1 MDLKMTSQVKLT
13 VDPTVDSALVPTVD
27 QTMKPVETRR
37 CAKPKFL
44 SIRNS
49 AFLTTLMI
57 VMFAAP
63 RARAE
68 FVLFPGL
75 GYTTQTV
82 KSNGTK
88 TVDTKLIS
96 ADGRLGYMSMGS
108 GFYIGGMYKYESGTG
123 DSTSVKAVSTGASL
137 GFVMSGFSLIGTYF
151 LQGTRDVTTAGVDK
165 QYKKGTGFQVDA
177 AFMAAFSEGFFV
189 GPQISYR
196 SIKYAESSTL
206 GVTNTSENYQ
216 LDTIQPT
223 LAFLI
228 KF

>member
-1 MDLKMTSQVKLT
+1 MDLKMK
-13 VDPTVDSALVPTVD
+13 PK
-27 QTMKPVETRR
+27 MKPTLMQIMRPIMKIVRKHRSATTAFVNPRI
-37 CAKPKFL
+37 F
-44 SIRNS
+44 
-49 AFLTTLMI
+49 AFLTALVTLT
-57 VMFAAP
+57 FAAP

-96 ADGRLGYMSMGS
+96 ADGRLGYLSMGS
-108 GFYIGGMYKYESGTG
+108 GLYIGGMYKFESGTG
-123 DSTSVKAVSTGASL
+123 DSTTVKAVSTGASL

-206 GVTNTSENYQ
+206 GVTDTSENYQ